1 MTVESASYISQLN
14 SSNPS
19 ASDPLS
25 EGDDHLRLV
34 KSVLQTQFPNLGTTA
49 VNQTSAQLN
58 KLGFLVG
65 SVIMYASNSIPT
77 TQTISGINDWLLCD
91 GSAFSTSTYSAL
103 YNVIGDTFGTSGAN
117 FLVPDFRTY
126 SPVGVGGSFVLGTS
140 VTASAATGT
149 DVIKLQPINFI
160 IKT

>member
-1 MTVESASYISQLN
+1 MTVESANYISQLN

>member
-34 KSVLQTQFPNLGTTA
+34 KSVLQTQFPSLATTA
-49 VNQTSAQLN
+49 VTQTSAQMN
-58 KLGFLVG
+58 KLGFPVG

-77 TQTISGINDWLLCD
+77 TQTISGINDWLLCN
-91 GSAFSTSTYSAL
+91 GSAFSTSTYAAL
-103 YNVIGDTFGTSGAN
+103 YNIIGNVFGTSGSD
-117 FLVPDFRTY
+117 FLVPDFRTH
-126 SPVGVGGSFVLGTS
+126 SPVGVGGSFVLGTTVS
-140 VTASAATGT
+140 ATAASGT
-149 DVIKLQPINFI
+149 AVITLQPINFI

>member
-34 KSVLQTQFPNLGTTA
+34 KSVLQTQFPGLATTA
-49 VNQTSAQLN
+49 VTQTSAQMN
-58 KLGFLVG
+58 KLGFPVG
-65 SVIMYASNSIPT
+65 SVIMYASNSIPS
-77 TQTISGINDWLLCD
+77 TQTISGINDWLLCN

-103 YNVIGDTFGTSGAN
+103 YNIIGNVFGTSGSD
-117 FLVPDFRTY
+117 FLVPDFRTF
-126 SPVGVGGSFVLGTS
+126 SPVGVGTSFVLGTA
-140 VTASAATGT
+140 VTASAEAGT
-149 DVIKLQPINFI
+149 DKIKLQPINFI

>member
-1 MTVESASYISQLN
+1 MTVESASYINQLN

-34 KSVLQTQFPNLGTTA
+34 KSVLKTQFPNLGTTA

-58 KLGFLVG
+58 KLGFPVG
-65 SVIMYASNSIPT
+65 SIIMYASNSIPT
-77 TQTISGINDWLLCD
+77 TQTISGINDWLLCN
-91 GSAFSTSTYSAL
+91 GSAFSTSTYAAL
-103 YNVIGDTFGTSGAN
+103 YNVIGNTFGTSGAN
-117 FLVPDFRTY
+117 FLVPDFRTF
-126 SPVGVGGSFVLGTS
+126 SPVGVGTSFVLGAS
-140 VTASAATGT
+140 VTATAATGT
-149 DVIKLQPINFI
+149 DVIKLQPINFL